1 MSIIQNPFYN
11 NIPSYGKK
19 GFAPIQNK
27 LKENCHS
34 HKKTSQPAEEPV
46 RAVFLLR
53 VSFQRNFHTPQN
65 FFFKWNHVGK
75 SLLYYPLA
83 FRPRDVCIGEEEGN
97 FYIFLR
103 IFREKLP
110 IFANFFVNYI

>member
-34 HKKTSQPAEEPV
+34 RKKTSQPAEEPV

-65 FFFKWNHVGK
+65 FFSNGIMLENLFCIILWHFDRGMCVLKWK
-75 SLLYYPLA
+75 K
-83 FRPRDVCIGEEEGN
+83 EN